1 MYALSVGIYTSIKI
15 LNGLYIPNA
24 MLVMNRCI
32 RLASLQPY
40 WFLACTK
47 HSYCASGI
55 RSARRKVFSWWN
67 SELLASP
74 GIMMLVQSF
83 PPPAIFSPLPD
94 PSFCRKRK
102 KKRRVRFYWFVK
114 EKNLNFK
121 ICLFYLVIIHVICL
135 AFHFCVGKKYL
146 EDIIAMLK
154 FWENFF

>member
-1 MYALSVGIYTSIKI
+1 
-15 LNGLYIPNA
+15 
-24 MLVMNRCI
+24 MLHTKQN
-32 RLASLQPY
+32 

-102 KKRRVRFYWFVK
+102 SFYWFVK
-114 EKNLNFK
+114 KNLNSK
-121 ICLFYLVIIHVICL
+121 IGILLLFHSSEIRGLCLTKCSSETLQNLLYFMYKKTHVVFFV
-135 AFHFCVGKKYL
+135 FHFVRLY
-146 EDIIAMLK
+146 I
-154 FWENFF
+154 FT

>member
-1 MYALSVGIYTSIKI
+1 MCALSVSIYTSIKI
-15 LNGLYIPNA
+15 LNGLYVPNA

-102 KKRRVRFYWFVK
+102 KKRKLVFIDLWKKKTWISKYVSSSYYPH
-114 EKNLNFK
+114 
-121 ICLFYLVIIHVICL
+121 YLST
-135 AFHFCVGKKYL
+135 
-146 EDIIAMLK
+146 
-154 FWENFF
+154 

>member
-102 KKRRVRFYWFVK
+102 KKRKLVFIDLWKKKTWISKYVSSSNYPRYLSRFSFMCRK
-114 EKNLNFK
+114 
-121 ICLFYLVIIHVICL
+121 
-135 AFHFCVGKKYL
+135 
-146 EDIIAMLK
+146 
-154 FWENFF
+154 